1 MEALFAVVG
10 LAFVGKQLSD
20 VPEPTTQV
28 QVEKKPEYTRVK
40 NSDIPM
46 FQDED
51 VRLRAPIGP
60 AKTEMASFS
69 EISADANRFV
79 YGQPV
84 YNLNNRENVSNTM
97 KNLNPNPWNR
107 VGPGIGVG
115 ANVPSYGGYQQLAR
129 EMPMNVN
136 EHRLTQL
143 PGRIQAPPTS
153 VVPAQETRT
162 TLVGKNRPDKDFYRE
177 PMKANGRL
185 VGPETRGKYVRLGYT
200 TKKEQTEKRGEETM
214 NGPRYILNSAYMVT
228 GNQSMV
234 RNLDNRS
241 RMDRSGNPG
250 RMNVRGDPLAS
261 GGAVTSVRI
270 DRNSTAMPQGGSQV
284 PMNYVRSGVQEVN
297 PYKDS
302 ENPNTRNLDIAKKQ
316 LSENI
321 YNHPL
326 V

>member
-1 MEALFAVVG
+1 MEALIAVVG

-20 VPEPTTQV
+20 APDTQQV
-28 QVEKKPEYTRVK
+28 QIEKKPEMTRVK

-60 AKTEMASFS
+60 SKTEMASFS
-69 EISADANRFV
+69 EISPDANRWV
-79 YGQPV
+79 HGQPV

-97 KNLNPNPWNR
+97 RNLNPNPWNR

-115 ANVPSYGGYQQLAR
+115 PNVPSYGGYQQLAR
-129 EMPMNVN
+129 ELPVNVN

-143 PGRIQAPPTS
+143 PGRPQAPAASLVPT
-153 VVPAQETRT
+153 QETRT

-185 VGPETRGKYVRLGYT
+185 TGPEARGRYVRLGYT
-200 TKKEQTEKRGEETM
+200 TKKEQTEKRGQETL
-214 NGPRYILNSAYMVT
+214 NGPRYILDSAYVVT

-234 RNLDNRS
+234 RNFENRS
-241 RMDRSGNPG
+241 KADRTANPG
-250 RMNVRGDPLAS
+250 RMNVRGDPVAA
-261 GGAVTSVRI
+261 GGAVTNVRI
-270 DRNSTAMPQGGSQV
+270 DNNKAVTLQGGLQV
-284 PMNYVRSGVQEVN
+284 PMSYVRSAIQEVN

-302 ENPNTRNLDIAKKQ
+302 ENPNTRHLDIAKKQ
-316 LSENI
+316 LSQNI

-326 V
+326 A

>member
-20 VPEPTTQV
+20 APDTTAV
-28 QVEKKPEYTRVK
+28 QVEKKPDITRVK

-46 FQDED
+46 FQEED

-60 AKTEMASFS
+60 SKTEMASFS
-69 EISADANRFV
+69 EISPDANRWV

-84 YNLNNRENVSNTM
+84 YNLNNRENVSNM
-97 KNLNPNPWNR
+97 MRNLNPNPWNR

-115 ANVPSYGGYQQLAR
+115 PNVPSYGGYQQLAR
-129 EMPMNVN
+129 ELPVNVN

-143 PGRIQAPPTS
+143 PGRAQAPPAS
-153 VVPAQETRT
+153 MVPTQETRT

-185 VGPETRGKYVRLGYT
+185 VGPESRGRYVRLGYT
-200 TKKEQTEKRGEETM
+200 TKKEQTEQRGTETL
-214 NGPRYILNSAYMVT
+214 NGPRYILDSAYVVA

-234 RNLDNRS
+234 RNFENRS
-241 RMDRSGNPG
+241 KPDRSGNPG
-250 RMNVRGDPLAS
+250 RMNVRGDPGAS
-261 GGAVTSVRI
+261 GGSVTSVRI
-270 DRNSTAMPQGGSQV
+270 DNNPAGIVQGGLQV
-284 PMNYVRSGVQEVN
+284 PMNYVRSSIQEVN

-302 ENPNTRNLDIAKKQ
+302 KNPNTNNLDLAKQQ
-316 LSENI
+316 LAKNI

-326 V
+326 A